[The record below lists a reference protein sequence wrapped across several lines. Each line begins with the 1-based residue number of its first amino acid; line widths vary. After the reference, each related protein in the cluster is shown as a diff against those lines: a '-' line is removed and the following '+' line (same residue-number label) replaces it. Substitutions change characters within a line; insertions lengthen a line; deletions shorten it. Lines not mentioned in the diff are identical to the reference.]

1 MLTKWGAALGLASA
15 GRVVAGGGGPL
26 GDATVWGPVA
36 DWAAL
41 GTIAGP
47 LRVGDFAG
55 VNDLGAVGSSG
66 LAVYDGTDWALF
78 QAVFPTVS
86 DLLAFGEL
94 IATSAIAVVGTG
106 VETDPAYQYDGAQ
119 WLRMPDGVHYI
130 WQDRTDWADLATIAD
145 PQIDDEAL
153 VTTLGTAD
161 SSAKAQKH
169 LNQWRLTEGNW
180 ATVADM
186 TAWPVPGVQA
196 VHNLAFARVKAS
208 GGSASDAVP
217 YVYQSSNWVR
227 YAGLTAGFAWA
238 LSSISNIDPSGVG
251 ATKAGDFGLLNGRLY
266 RLTVPLAL
274 PGGGTQAY
282 WVSPEVYAGSVTV
295 GAYLIGTEVVSDA
308 VALNLQGWPT
318 VTRTNGSITSQT
330 TRVRL
335 ATSAAS
341 AAVGI
346 STLTSGITTAT
357 RVYVRYL
364 MRSVVGNGTLDNA
377 TNARL
382 VTFADGANGL
392 FGVYSSAATSKGTF
406 FWTGSGSNSA
416 GVDQQSQ
423 AAIPGLSSADDL
435 FEAVIDSVNNICEMY
450 RNGVLVSTARRAT
463 GGTTDQVQIHVTS
476 GSTATQTATLDIS
489 QVVVMTWA

>member
-1 MLTKWGAALGLASA
+1 MARILPFYRTGGLLS
-15 GRVVAGGGGPL
+15 GGGGGGSSAPNGVVL
-26 GDATVWGPVA
+26 GPYAN
-36 DWAAL
+36 WAAL
-41 GTIAGP
+41 PVSADTGALAIVTSIGAGNASGVAVWDGTEWQLYSGIF
-47 LRVGDFAG
+47 DTFADMTAFAEPIT
-55 VNDLGAVGSSG
+55 VGAVVSVEASG
-66 LAVYDGTDWALF
+66 DNN
-78 QAVFPTVS
+78 
-86 DLLAFGEL
+86 EN
-94 IATSAIAVVGTG
+94 G
-106 VETDPAYQYDGAQ
+106 VRYQYDGGA
-119 WLRMPDGVHYI
+119 WA
-130 WQDRTDWADLATIAD
+130 RTA
-145 PQIDDEAL
+145 AL
-153 VTTLGTAD
+153 TNG
-161 SSAKAQKH
+161 
-169 LNQWRLTEGNW
+169 
-180 ATVADM
+180 
-186 TAWPVPGVQA
+186 
-196 VHNLAFARVKAS
+196 
-208 GGSASDAVP
+208 
-217 YVYQSSNWVR
+217 Y
-227 YAGLTAGFAWA
+227 AWA

-295 GAYLIGTEVVSDA
+295 GAYLVGTEVVSDA

-318 VTRTNGSITSQT
+318 VTRTNGTITSQSP
-330 TRVRL
+330 RVRL
-335 ATSAAS
+335 ATTGNS

-364 MRSVVGNGTLDNA
+364 MRSVVGNGTLDNV

-392 FGVYSSAATSKGTF
+392 FGVYSSAATSKGSF

-463 GGTTDQVQIHVTS
+463 AAVTDQVQIHVTS
-476 GSTATQTATLDIS
+476 GSTAGAQTATLDIS